1 MTKRKLKD
9 GTKVDEIEFPI
20 SLIVQTKCP
29 EKWKLIDLETG
40 EEYIGVLPM
49 DRIKNKHWKKIK

>member
-1 MTKRKLKD
+1 MIKRKLQD
-9 GTKVDEIEFPI
+9 GSSVEETEFPVI
-20 SLIVQTKCP
+20 LIVQTKCP

-49 DRIKNKHWKKIK
+49 ERKKDRHWKKLK

>member
-1 MTKRKLKD
+1 MNKRKLQD
-9 GTKVDEIEFPI
+9 GSSVEETEFPVT
-20 SLIVQTKCP
+20 LIIQTKCP

-49 DRIKNKHWKKIK
+49 ERKKDKHWKKLK